1 MRQMARKV
9 FVVVIMH
16 IKALPLP
23 CKSLYMF
30 YQHGIN
36 SQRSSFIELVER
48 EELNVLVEDVLN
60 ITNQLLYPEKTRL
73 SKVIKTDAEKRLGR
87 DPDKTSSRFQT
98 GPGRDCNFCCVYS
111 RDRESHHSVT

>member
-1 MRQMARKV
+1 MISK
-9 FVVVIMH
+9 
-16 IKALPLP
+16 IKKGLINVSPYVPIPLP

-36 SQRSSFIELVER
+36 SQRSSFIKLVER
-48 EELNVLVEDVLN
+48 EELNVLVEDILN
-60 ITNQLLYPEKTRL
+60 ITNQLLYPEKRRL
-73 SKVIKTDAEKRLGR
+73 SKVIKTDTEKRLGR
-87 DPDKTSSRFQT
+87 DQDKTSSRFQT

>member
-1 MRQMARKV
+1 
-9 FVVVIMH
+9 MH
-16 IKALPLP
+16 IKAIALP

-30 YQHGIN
+30 DQHSIN
-36 SQRSSFIELVER
+36 SQRSSFIKLVER
-48 EELNVLVEDVLN
+48 DELNVLVEDILN
-60 ITNQLLYPEKTRL
+60 ITKQLPYPEKTRD
-73 SKVIKTDAEKRLGR
+73 SEVIKTDTETRLGR